1 MPLRLIDQ
9 YCLLC
14 TNIVNVSKLIPDKAE
29 DGCQC
34 WSTNWYLAW
43 TMAATGACCQSI
55 YHPLNQVMI
64 CSAVLFDISI
74 FDRRFTMIDHPRS
87 YLSTCLLI
95 NTAHSL
101 LESNINI
108 CQPVVAPGT
117 VVDGIRTSADWYW
130 EYVYIIYL
138 ITILILLTGWEMFF
152 TLKVNRFIEA
162 KIIYVI
168 SV

>member
-1 MPLRLIDQ
+1 MQQVDTQKTRTYTFAADRSILFTLYKYRKCIEAYSRQSRRWLSM
-9 YCLLC
+9 LKL
-14 TNIVNVSKLIPDKAE
+14 KLISGVN
-29 DGCQC
+29 DGRY
-34 WSTNWYLAW
+34 WS
-43 TMAATGACCQSI
+43 CCQSI

-95 NTAHSL
+95 NIAHSL

-117 VVDGIRTSADWYW
+117 VVDGIRTSAD
-130 EYVYIIYL
+130 
-138 ITILILLTGWEMFF
+138 
-152 TLKVNRFIEA
+152 
-162 KIIYVI
+162 
-168 SV
+168 

>member
-1 MPLRLIDQ
+1 
-9 YCLLC
+9 
-14 TNIVNVSKLIPDKAE
+14 
-29 DGCQC
+29 
-34 WSTNWYLAW
+34 
-43 TMAATGACCQSI
+43 
-55 YHPLNQVMI
+55 
-64 CSAVLFDISI
+64 
-74 FDRRFTMIDHPRS
+74 MIDHPRS

-130 EYVYIIYL
+130 EYVYIIYF
-138 ITILILLTGWEMFF
+138 ITILIFLTGWEFFF
-152 TLKVNRFIEA
+152 TFKVYKFIEA

-168 SV
+168 PVLK